1 MPNNHRRFV
10 KIRKEGGSRVMVVTD
25 LLPPDWKMVKAVVE
39 HSYKDGKK
47 EWCIIRVEKVV

>member
-1 MPNNHRRFV
+1 
-10 KIRKEGGSRVMVVTD
+10 MVVTD